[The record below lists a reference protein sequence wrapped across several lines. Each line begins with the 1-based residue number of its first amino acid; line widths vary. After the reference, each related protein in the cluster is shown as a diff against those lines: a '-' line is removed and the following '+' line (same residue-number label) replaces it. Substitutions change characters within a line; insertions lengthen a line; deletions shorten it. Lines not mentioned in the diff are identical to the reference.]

1 MFPAD
6 REHYRGT
13 ESDIVWGATE
23 IGTVINRGARQTF
36 HLLTNGEIKSARK
49 IGGRW
54 CASRAALL
62 REFGAQQ

>member
-1 MFPAD
+1 L
-6 REHYRGT
+6 
-13 ESDIVWGATE
+13 GATE